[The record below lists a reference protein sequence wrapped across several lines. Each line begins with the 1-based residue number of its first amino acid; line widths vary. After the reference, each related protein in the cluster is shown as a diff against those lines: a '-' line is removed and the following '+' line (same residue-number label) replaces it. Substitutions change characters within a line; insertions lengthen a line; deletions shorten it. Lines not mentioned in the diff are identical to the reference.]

1 MTNRFRARRAAIST
15 GLVLALG
22 AAAGV
27 VLTSAPIG
35 EQATLSRRLT
45 GEPQMV
51 SYAPLPVMDGAMC
64 EWVPASAGST
74 LSAAFPQ
81 GNPDYSA
88 AQTQPQTATRE
99 PLRVVRDNTFSFS
112 SVAVDVARNEV
123 VMTDENLFSIL
134 VYDRTTN
141 TPPTAT
147 MSEPKRMISG
157 LATEIE
163 FQCGLYIDPGSGDIF
178 AVNNDTIDKLVIFSR
193 EARGNV
199 PPDRHLETPH
209 GTFGIAVAEEAQ
221 EMFLTV
227 QHDSAVVVYNKMAD
241 GEEAPIRLLQGSR
254 TRLADPHGI
263 AVDEENGLM
272 FITNH
277 GSVHDVSEDDDQ
289 DPSRPA
295 ESRPNW
301 PLSRRYAVPGSG
313 QLLPPAITVHDIH
326 ASGDTPPLRVIE
338 GPKTQMN
345 WPTGIAFDPE
355 RNELFVAN
363 DAGDSVLVF
372 DADAAGDAVPI
383 RVLKGPRS
391 KIKNPTGIFVDV
403 QNDELWV
410 TNFGNH
416 SATVYRRSADGDPEP
431 LRVIRAAPSG
441 KSALMIG
448 NPGAIAYDTKREE
461 VLVPN

>member
-1 MTNRFRARRAAIST
+1 
-15 GLVLALG
+15 
-22 AAAGV
+22 
-27 VLTSAPIG
+27 
-35 EQATLSRRLT
+35 
-45 GEPQMV
+45 MV
-51 SYAPLPVMDGAMC
+51 SYQPLPALEGEMC
-64 EWVPASAGST
+64 EWVPASASSPASA
-74 LSAAFPQ
+74 LMSAAFPQ
-81 GNPDYSA
+81 ETSA
-88 AQTQPQTATRE
+88 FSPEQTQSETATRA
-99 PLRVVRDNTFSFS
+99 PLRVVRDNAHSYS

-141 TPPTAT
+141 TPPSAR
-147 MSEPKRMISG
+147 MSEPKRMIAG

-178 AVNNDTIDKLVIFSR
+178 AVNNDTVDKLVIFSR

-209 GTFGIAVAEEAQ
+209 GTFGIAVAEQKQ
-221 EMFLTV
+221 ELFLTV
-227 QHDSAVVVYNKMAD
+227 QHDAAVVVYNKMAH
-241 GEEAPIRLLQGSR
+241 GEEPPIRLLQGNR

-263 AVDEENGLM
+263 AVDEKNGLM

-277 GSVHDVSEDDDQ
+277 GSVHDVSPDSTGDSTRRTEN
-289 DPSRPA
+289 
-295 ESRPNW
+295 RPNW
-301 PLSRRYAVPGSG
+301 PLNRRFGVPGSG
-313 QLLPPAITVHDIH
+313 KLLPPSITVHALD
-326 ASGDTPPLRVIE
+326 ASGNTAPLRVIE

-363 DAGDSVLVF
+363 DAGNSVLVF
-372 DADAAGDAVPI
+372 DGSASGDAAPI
-383 RVLKGPRS
+383 RVLQGPKS
-391 KIKNPTGIFVDV
+391 MIKNPTGVFVDV
-403 QNDELWV
+403 KNDELWV

-416 SATVYRRSADGDPEP
+416 SATVYRRSAGGDPAP
-431 LRVIRAAPSG
+431 LRVIRAAPMG
-441 KSALMIG
+441 KQALMIG